1 MNIFILHD
9 TNLDKCAEWHIDAH
23 IIKMPL
29 EAAQMLCTVH
39 WINKFVGY
47 VPRKLTSDEWATI
60 SARKSDD
67 PRHFPYLPTMYNHP
81 CTIWARTS
89 QRNYEWLFCYALALN
104 DEYGYRYGG
113 KSHKSVA
120 EVILKLPDIFLPDH
134 GLTPFAQAMPD
145 DLKSDNAVKSYQM
158 FYMKDKAAIKKGCT
172 WKHREKPEWWDEEVA
187 DYTSRISG
195 Q

>member
-9 TNLDKCAEWHIDAH
+9 TDLDKCAEWHIDAH

-39 WINKFVGY
+39 WIDKFVGY
-47 VPRKLTSDEWATI
+47 VPRKLTSDEWGTI
-60 SARKSDD
+60 SQRKSDT
-67 PRHFPYLPTMYNHP
+67 PRHYPYLPTMYNHP

-89 QRNYEWLFCYALALN
+89 QQNYEWLFCYALALN

-113 KSHKSVA
+113 KSHKSVG
-120 EVILKLPDIFLPDH
+120 EVILKLPDISLPNI

-145 DLKSDNAVKSYQM
+145 ELKSEDPVKSYQM

-172 WKHREKPEWWDEEVA
+172 WKHREKPEWWDEDIA
-187 DYTSRISG
+187 DYASRISG